1 MENSENNNNESRVKR
16 FFKSI
21 IDAVSFATDNKDKS
35 PKVGKDAASDY
46 YVSYILN
53 SNSNDD

>member
-1 MENSENNNNESRVKR
+1 MENTENNNNESRVKR

-21 IDAVSFATDNKDKS
+21 IDAVSFAKDNKDKS

-53 SNSNDD
+53 SKSDE

>member
-1 MENSENNNNESRVKR
+1 MTQKDNNNNNESRVKR

-21 IDAVSFATDNKDKS
+21 IDAVSFAKDNKDKS

-53 SNSNDD
+53 SNNDE

>member
-1 MENSENNNNESRVKR
+1 MENNENKENRVKQ

-21 IDAVSFATDNKDKS
+21 IDAVKFAKDNKDKS
-35 PKVGKDAASDY
+35 PKVGGNYSTNDY

-53 SNSNDD
+53 SKSDE

>member
-1 MENSENNNNESRVKR
+1 MDNTENNNNESRVKR

-21 IDAVSFATDNKDKS
+21 IDAVSFAKDNKDKS

-53 SNSNDD
+53 SNSNE

>member
-1 MENSENNNNESRVKR
+1 MEINKNNENESRVKR
-16 FFKSI
+16 FFKTI
-21 IDAVSFATDNKDKS
+21 IDAVSFAKDNKDKS

-53 SNSNDD
+53 SKSDE

>member
-1 MENSENNNNESRVKR
+1 MENNKNNENESRVKR

-21 IDAVSFATDNKDKS
+21 IDAVSFAKDNKDKS

-53 SNSNDD
+53 SNSDE